1 MATPRDVLEFEAEG
15 FSSLIL
21 SETEDTVYFRLNV
34 KSEEEFQRW
43 KELYMKE
50 NNTCFNVKGAHI

>member
-21 SETEDTVYFRLNV
+21 SETEDTVHFRLNV

-50 NNTCFNVKGAHI
+50 K